1 MLPNRKSARDFLLHT
16 DRPTFLEVVYKA
28 KVTPRQKDILYRKY
42 LDNKSNI
49 QIAEELFTSIET
61 VRNELAVAHDHIYN
75 YLFIT

>member
-1 MLPNRKSARDFLLHT
+1 MLPNRKSARDFLLRT